1 MFQGSK
7 ILTDE
12 GTTDVQ
18 VLIDYI
24 QRDLGGVIGEGYLD
38 QNGAGRITITQA
50 SGPDGDGDGSGD
62 ADTGD
67 TPSNTPGGAGGD
79 AGAGDGSDSADG
91 SDASDDENGTF
102 ASTGDSPTLISACL
116 ASAIAS
122 LAVIAIAVR
131 RAALLRRQ

>member
-50 SGPDGDGDGSGD
+50 SGPL
-62 ADTGD
+62 A
-67 TPSNTPGGAGGD
+67 TP
-79 AGAGDGSDSADG
+79 
-91 SDASDDENGTF
+91 
-102 ASTGDSPTLISACL
+102 
-116 ASAIAS
+116 
-122 LAVIAIAVR
+122 
-131 RAALLRRQ
+131 RAAQAATRVPVTAPIAQTAAMRAMTKTAPSPPQGIAPPS